1 MANCDMWL
9 LLWITFENLLALPR
23 GGRKKTVWE
32 LISVTW
38 DGLSDKLYL
47 SPVMKDNFEYN
58 LSIILMNQYSGTN
71 SGASRTWRNMLV
83 KCTQTVSSQAD
94 DFLRIAENQFEEE
107 RWRCR
112 RLFGLRLL
120 PPICCRGCM
129 TMLSESSRRRK
140 FSWNKW
146 PQILSNI
153 K

>member
-23 GGRKKTVWE
+23 RGRKKTAWE

-38 DGLSDKLYL
+38 DGLSAKLYL

-58 LSIILMNQYSGTN
+58 LSIILVNQCSGTN
-71 SGASRTWRNMLV
+71 SGARRTWRNMLV

-94 DFLRIAENQFEEE
+94 DFLRIAQNRFEEE
-107 RWRCR
+107 RWRCH

>member
-32 LISVTW
+32 LILVTW
-38 DGLSDKLYL
+38 DGLSAKLYL